1 MIILDFSH
9 IVNISEE
16 IEKFWKLGR
25 TKVNSYCLMKTPA
38 HTVLADEIKLVR
50 QITDEEILEVQD
62 DTL

>member
-1 MIILDFSH
+1 
-9 IVNISEE
+9 
-16 IEKFWKLGR
+16 
-25 TKVNSYCLMKTPA
+25 MKTPA